1 MKDTQN
7 DMKQNIQ
14 GINSDRKETRTQ
26 SNYLE
31 QKGKINILLEQN
43 KETRIQKNEKRLT
56 SLWDNLKHSE
66 SELQGC
72 LQKKNNN
79 SKKLKTYLNK

>member
-14 GINSDRKETRTQ
+14 GIKSDRKETRTQ

-66 SELQGC
+66 SEL
-72 LQKKNNN
+72 
-79 SKKLKTYLNK
+79 